1 MLKEVNWSEDRSYR
15 TGSKT
20 EPIQFYIDGLCNSN
34 KFDLL
39 LGYFSSAAINVLS
52 LGFASFLYN
61 GGTLRM
67 AVNNVLSQEDRDA
80 IKAGRDGDTRNTA
93 IDLSDIKELK
103 NVLDEYGKHFF
114 DCLAW
119 LISNNK
125 IQIKIIKPKFGKG
138 IAHYKSGAFSDST
151 NTVGFK
157 ASCNFTA
164 FGLLENLEELDAFL
178 SWENSRSSKMIT
190 RQNNDFEDIF
200 SGKSDVVDYLDIDD
214 VIIAIKNEFGNNSLN
229 ELLIKE
235 KELVEKKN
243 RILENKGIK
252 KSFEKVSS
260 KIDEII
266 RIPKFPFAA
275 GPRAYQMDA
284 YSNWVN
290 NNYQGIF
297 AMATGTGKTIT
308 SLNCLLQEIKKS
320 NTQVYH
326 AIILVPTIT
335 LVNQWS
341 EEALRFN
348 FQEIIKVS
356 SKFQWESELATT
368 LSTAKRIPTSF
379 IIITTYASFIKDRFN
394 KYIKEL
400 PADTIF
406 IADEAHNIGSPSVLS
421 RLPNVLLQKRI
432 GLSAT
437 PKRIYDIEG
446 STAMESFFNDS
457 EPYTYSFSMERAIE
471 EGILCKYYYHPH
483 IVSLTAEELK
493 EYMEITKKLSKFFNR
508 TSGGF
513 DVNDIVQMLLLK
525 RKRIIHKAVNK
536 LSITR
541 QILEDRF
548 NKEGNLSYTFIYVPE
563 GVTPDLE
570 EDENADE
577 ETIKIINQYTKE
589 IGRIDDSIKVNQFI
603 SGMADR
609 NEVLDQFKEGK
620 IHVIASMK
628 CLDEGV
634 DIPRAEH
641 AIFCSSTG
649 NPRQFIQRRGRILRT
664 HPKKDIAIIHDLIV
678 VPDLAISDS
687 NSDTFRAERSLV
699 EKELESVAYF
709 ASLSINPYETV
720 DVFAELCQH
729 YDLNIYTV
737 QRILKKIEKADY

>member
-1 MLKEVNWSEDRSYR
+1 MLKEVYWSDDRSYR
-15 TGSKT
+15 TGSES
-20 EPIQFYIDGLCNSN
+20 EPLQFYMDGLCNSQS
-34 KFDLL
+34 FDLL

-52 LGFASFLYN
+52 LGFATFLYA
-61 GGTLRM
+61 GGKMRM
-67 AVNNVLSQEDRDA
+67 VVNNILSQEDRDA
-80 IKAGRDGDTRNTA
+80 IKSAREGDVPNNA
-93 IDLSDIKELK
+93 IDLNDIKQLK
-103 NVLDEYGKHFF
+103 RSLDDYSKHFF
-114 DCLAW
+114 ECLAW
-119 LISNNK
+119 LIVNEK
-125 IQIKIIKPKFGKG
+125 ILIQIIRPKIGKG
-138 IAHYKSGAFSDST
+138 IAHYKSGIFSDGSHS
-151 NTVGFK
+151 VGFK

-178 SWENSRSSKMIT
+178 SWENSRSSKMIN
-190 RQNNDFEDIF
+190 RQNSDFENIF
-200 SGKSDVVDYLDIDD
+200 SGKADFVDYLAVEDIS
-214 VIIAIKNEFGNNSLN
+214 IAIKKEFGNKTLN
-229 ELLIKE
+229 ELVIQE
-235 KELVEKKN
+235 KELVKKKSHV
-243 RILENKGIK
+243 LENKGIRRT
-252 KSFEKVSS
+252 FEKA
-260 KIDEII
+260 ITRIEEII
-266 RIPKFPFAA
+266 REPRFPFPQ
-275 GPRAYQMDA
+275 GPRPYQNEAYQ
-284 YSNWVN
+284 NWVR

-320 NTQVYH
+320 NSFVYH

-335 LVNQWS
+335 LVNQWE

-400 PADTIF
+400 PTDTIF

-437 PKRIYDIEG
+437 PKRIYDMEG
-446 STAMESFFNDS
+446 SMAMESFFNDS
-457 EPYTYSFSMERAIE
+457 EPYIYSFSMERAIE

-513 DVNDIVQMLLLK
+513 DVTDIVQMLLLK

-577 ETIKIINQYTKE
+577 ETIKIINQYTRE
-589 IGRIDDSIKVNQFI
+589 IGRIDDTIKVNQFI
-603 SGMADR
+603 SGMEDR
-609 NEVLDQFKEGK
+609 NEVLDQFKDGK

-678 VPDLAISDS
+678 VPDLTKSDS

-699 EKELESVAYF
+699 EKELERVMYF
-709 ASLSINPYETV
+709 ASLAINPFETEN
-720 DVFAELCQH
+720 VFAELCQH
-729 YDLNIYTV
+729 YDLNIYT
-737 QRILKKIEKADY
+737 IHNKLKNND